1 MIPTETFS
9 DCVTAD
15 APLCEEK
22 MRVCQNDCI
31 AENVS
36 VRGDG
41 TLLFA
46 GQDVTE
52 LAARYGT
59 PLYLMDERGIRRR
72 CRQYRTALEDA
83 FGTRCRVLYA
93 SKAASFKRLY
103 EIMAEEGLG
112 VDVVSA
118 GEIETARRAGFPLGQ
133 ALFHSN
139 NKTDFDISFAMDAG
153 VGCFV
158 ADNLEELCAV
168 EREAASRGAVQDV
181 LLRLTPGI
189 DPHTYAAVATGKVD
203 SKFGFAIE
211 TGQAE
216 EAVREA
222 LALPHLR
229 LRGFHCHVGS
239 QVFSADIYM
248 QAADVMLGFIAGV
261 QAKYGFIAEVL
272 DLGGGF
278 GVRYTAGQPV
288 LDIPARIAELAAH
301 LKKEVRTLG
310 VSLPEIWLEPGRS
323 IVADAGM
330 TLYTVGTVKRIPGYK
345 TYVSVDGGMTDNI
358 RTALYGAK
366 YTILPAGDLFA
377 PRDEICSVVGRCC
390 ESGDILQENV
400 PLPSSTGRGDVLACL
415 TTGAYHYSMA
425 SNYNRIPRPPVVMLC
440 GGDSYVAV
448 RRETLEDIVHLD
460 N

>member
-1 MIPTETFS
+1 MTSIETCP
-9 DCVTAD
+9 DCATRG
-15 APLCEEK
+15 APLREDK
-22 MRVCQNDCI
+22 MRVVQSDCI
-31 AENVS
+31 AENLSVS
-36 VRGDG
+36 ADG
-41 TLLFA
+41 TLFFA
-46 GQDVTE
+46 GQDTAS

-59 PLYLMDERGIRRR
+59 PLYLMDEHQIRWR
-72 CRQYRTALEDA
+72 CRQYRTALENA

-158 ADNLEELCAV
+158 ADNLEELRAV
-168 EREAASRGAVQDV
+168 EHEAAKRCAVQDV

-211 TGQAE
+211 TGQAAD
-216 EAVREA
+216 AVAAA
-222 LALPHLR
+222 LSCPHLR

-239 QVFSADIYM
+239 QVFSADVYIE
-248 QAADVMLGFIAGV
+248 AADVMLRFIAGV
-261 QAKYGFIAEVL
+261 QKSCGFAAEVL

-278 GVRYTAGQPV
+278 GVRYTAEQPV
-288 LDIPARIAELAAH
+288 LDIPARIAELTAH
-301 LKKEVRTLG
+301 LKKEARTLG
-310 VSLPEIWLEPGRS
+310 ISLPEIWLEPGRS

-366 YTILPAGDLFA
+366 YTILPAGDMFSQ
-377 PRDEICSVVGRCC
+377 RDEVCSVVGRCC

-400 PLPSSTGRGDVLACL
+400 PLPSSVGRGDVLACL

-448 RRETLEDIVHLD
+448 RRETLEDIVRFD